1 MPTRNA
7 AEETVPQDDGIAAK
21 DTAPSTD
28 KDFITMPHGDLT
40 VSEGKVVQWL
50 KQAGETFAAG
60 EILAELETD
69 KALLEVEAPAAGRLS
84 EILAPVGTTVSMGG
98 ALATFVKL

>member
-1 MPTRNA
+1 
-7 AEETVPQDDGIAAK
+7 
-21 DTAPSTD
+21 
-28 KDFITMPHGDLT
+28 MPHGDLT

-60 EILAELETD
+60 EIVAELETD
-69 KALLEVEAPAAGRLS
+69 KALLEIEAPAAGRLS
-84 EILAPVGTTVSMGG
+84 EILAPVGTTVAMGG

>member
-1 MPTRNA
+1 MPARNA
-7 AEETVPQDDGIAAK
+7 VKETVPADGAIAAK
-21 DTAPSTD
+21 DATAGTD

-50 KQAGETFAAG
+50 KQAGETFVAG
-60 EILAELETD
+60 EIVAELETD
-69 KALLEVEAPAAGRLS
+69 KALLEIEAPAAGRLS